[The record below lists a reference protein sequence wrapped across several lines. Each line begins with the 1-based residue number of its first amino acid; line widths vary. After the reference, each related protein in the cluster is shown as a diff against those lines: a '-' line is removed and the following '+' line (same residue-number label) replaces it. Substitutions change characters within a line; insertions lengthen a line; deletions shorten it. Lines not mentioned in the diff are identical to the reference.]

1 MMLRQIVFIPVV
13 ILDTIV
19 HSFLSILVGIF
30 KPYSRLNTIIIR
42 NWARIILWTAGV
54 KWEVEGLENIEP
66 DQPYIITSNHQSHM
80 DIPILVAALP
90 VPLRIIAKKELFKIP
105 IFGWGMKRAGM
116 LSIDRSNRAAAM
128 HTLQEAEKIIRREK
142 LSILIFPEG
151 TRSAD
156 GAIHPFKSGFIM
168 LAINT
173 HLPVLPVTLS
183 GSRKILPR
191 GKFLARSGKVKIHIH
206 PPIPTDNLEMKD
218 RKTLTARVEKII
230 RETFQS
236 NF

>member
-1 MMLRQIVFIPVV
+1 MVRRIVFIPVV
-13 ILDTIV
+13 ILDTVV
-19 HSFLSILVGIF
+19 HSLFSILVGMF
-30 KPYSRLNTIIIR
+30 RPYSRLNTTIIR

-54 KWEVEGLENIEP
+54 KWEVEGVEHLEP

-90 VPLRIIAKKELFKIP
+90 LPLRIIAKKELFRIP
-105 IFGWGMKRAGM
+105 VFGWGMKRAGM
-116 LSIDRSNRAAAM
+116 LSIDRSNRTAAM
-128 HTLQEAEKIIRREK
+128 RTLREAERIIRRKK

-156 GAIHPFKSGFIM
+156 GAIQPFKSGFIM

-191 GKFLARSGKVKIHIH
+191 GAFLARPGRVKVQVH
-206 PPIPTDNLEMKD
+206 PPIPTDDLEMKD
-218 RKTLTARVEKII
+218 RKALTARVEKII
-230 RETFQS
+230 KETFQRDL
-236 NF
+236 